1 MNKLIIRIPPCNAH
15 IFLILHSKI
24 RSRKKWEE
32 KKTEKNH
39 VLEYMCDQKYNN
51 NKKEVRRNRER
62 ERVRQR
68 EDREEGKG
76 YKQGLMCLT
85 GPLLPPKI
93 SSAGGAGAW
102 QQRGGPSL
110 PRDSTPLSLVRETAG
125 SSGIQT
131 SAKRQEKGVHHCRA
145 GKLHQINTAENKRQD
160 NFQPARERSQK
171 KK

>member
-1 MNKLIIRIPPCNAH
+1 M
-15 IFLILHSKI
+15 
-24 RSRKKWEE
+24 
-32 KKTEKNH
+32 
-39 VLEYMCDQKYNN
+39 
-51 NKKEVRRNRER
+51 
-62 ERVRQR
+62 
-68 EDREEGKG
+68 G
-76 YKQGLMCLT
+76 YEQGLMCLT

-171 KK
+171 EKKKECECERVVGKAGGRKYRNVLGSHQELRSFWRSVAVLFSASATQTVFEDKPHQGWLPF

>member
-1 MNKLIIRIPPCNAH
+1 M
-15 IFLILHSKI
+15 
-24 RSRKKWEE
+24 
-32 KKTEKNH
+32 
-39 VLEYMCDQKYNN
+39 
-51 NKKEVRRNRER
+51 
-62 ERVRQR
+62 
-68 EDREEGKG
+68 G
-76 YKQGLMCLT
+76 YEQGLMCLT

-160 NFQPARERSQK
+160 NFQPARKRSQK
-171 KK
+171 EKECECERAGEAGGRKYGNVLDSH